1 LWVLLEVEV
10 DDGLVWEGDAIID
23 IKKYRNAA
31 FISGDVA
38 DGRLVLMMKQ
48 EVMQQWVA
56 ATRIRANVMGF
67 TT

>member
-10 DDGLVWEGDAIID
+10 DDGLVWEGDAIIN
-23 IKKYRNAA
+23 IKKYRKFA
-31 FISGDVA
+31 FISEDVA
-38 DGRLVLMMKQ
+38 DRRQVLMMKQ
-48 EVMQQWVA
+48 EVMRQWVA